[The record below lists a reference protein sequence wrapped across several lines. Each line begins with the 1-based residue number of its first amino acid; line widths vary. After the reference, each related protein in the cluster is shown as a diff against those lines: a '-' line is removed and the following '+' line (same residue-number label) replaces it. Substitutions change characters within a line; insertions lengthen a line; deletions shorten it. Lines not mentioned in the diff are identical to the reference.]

1 MPELSDKPG
10 LAVIIASKKPP
21 KKDDGEGDD
30 KAAEEMGAELMGA
43 LKGEDPK
50 AFGKSLMNFVK
61 FAVRN
66 G

>member
-10 LAVIIASKKPP
+10 LAVIIASKKP
-21 KKDDGEGDD
+21 KKDEGEDD
-30 KAAEEMGAELMGA
+30 SKAAEEMGDELMSA
-43 LKGEDPK
+43 IKGEDPK
-50 AFGKSLMNFVK
+50 AFGRSLMNFVK